1 MHVRL
6 RRDSLTSD
14 SDANT
19 EYSCA
24 VEDIKLE
31 PSWDQNDV
39 IPLDNLTTSRQVT
52 VSNNRWPSQ
61 RIQNNRGHTSFQML
75 QSVVPL
81 PEQRPE
87 LLKQATSI
95 EEGKQNDANDE
106 STTSPSVIVVGDIGT
121 ISHFQNE
128 PAIRKSRKD
137 ELHTEIS
144 ATETESVPQTTI
156 TRKDVAE
163 VAKTQY
169 GNRSLGNPS
178 KRFFAPVRQ
187 LGTVGKPGEKV
198 LAAFKVRQKLQ
209 EPHERPVETDS
220 SGPQSEPDSASA
232 ENVSRQG
239 ESEGSAMEEANE
251 RWEVIDNND
260 GEWQI
265 LEKPVRPEKQPTECK
280 ESSLKDQIASQNSNV
295 KPKQKRPVGRP
306 RKFPVTPE
314 PDATN
319 RDVTSADSQT
329 KEILD
334 AGFNTMVK
342 PKRPVGRPRKY
353 PFRPPSQ
360 KYEDTTQI
368 FQQQETPGSGEAN
381 VSGDVI
387 HKRPVGRPRKSPV
400 TTGGDNNFVSERSAR
415 TAGIGQWQED
425 TSRPTRGDDTINEK
439 RFDGRKRKR
448 SRGRPRKHPISE
460 VQSHIA
466 QNQTSTLTERG
477 EIHDNHFDNEVFS
490 EIKPK
495 RQVGRP
501 RKEPITPSFQY
512 GVFGQANG
520 KEIQGSGTEAGEMLM
535 DWNTQFNQE
544 LGLNVDQQQENV
556 NLHFPDEHIGFQRS
570 RRGRPSLLSDIDEST
585 KAEIIR
591 YCLKYGTS
599 KTAETFTQKLGKMVS
614 NQTVWRLMKTYLD
627 GNGFGDTEQ
636 ITRKSEPV
644 GEPRLTPEQQKQVAK
659 YAIKYGT
666 TEATD
671 YFSRIFGRPIG
682 RDTIAR
688 LKQRYQQLRDWTT
701 EISMHEDDSQ
711 EVSGKRKQYRSKYS
725 RELKNQIAEYSIKY
739 GNSAAAFHF
748 SRLLNTKVPV
758 NTVLALKYIYRKERG
773 VADKRPRLHRG
784 PNYPSENI
792 PENGNYFPTTM
803 EPTSSDNYPS
813 VGPARRRVYNKYT
826 QTQRK
831 QMAEF
836 SSKYGVDAAVQH
848 FSQLLGTD
856 VPAATIA
863 YIRSK
868 YNKRKRELALEKAV
882 EMSYAECPDEDDE
895 YEERGGKPMTKYNLR
910 KAQAEM
916 FYGEID
922 ATPTHDDYAD
932 VEPDKFVAAENWKYE
947 RQYNNVHEFTDID
960 SENEMGSDE
969 YLPHI

>member
-1 MHVRL
+1 MHVRV

-24 VEDIKLE
+24 IEDIKLE

-39 IPLDNLTTSRQVT
+39 IPLDNLSTSRQVA

-61 RIQNNRGHTSFQML
+61 LGYNAIQSNQYHTGSHQMQ

-81 PEQRPE
+81 PEQRRE
-87 LLKQATSI
+87 HVKQAKTT

-106 STTSPSVIVVGDIGT
+106 STTSPSVVIVGDIRDT
-121 ISHFQNE
+121 SHPQNE
-128 PAIRKSRKD
+128 PAIRKSRRD
-137 ELHTEIS
+137 EPHTEIRE
-144 ATETESVPQTTI
+144 AETESMPQTTI
-156 TRKDVAE
+156 IRKDVTE
-163 VAKTQY
+163 VAKPQH
-169 GNRSLGNPS
+169 GNRSLGNAS

-187 LGTVGKPGEKV
+187 LAIVGKPGEKV

-209 EPHERPVETDS
+209 EPKDRPVETDS
-220 SGPQSEPDSASA
+220 SGPQSEPDSGSA

-239 ESEGSAMEEANE
+239 ESEGSTVEEANE

-265 LEKPVRPEKQPTECK
+265 LEKPERPERQPTECQEK
-280 ESSLKDQIASQNSNV
+280 SLNDQIVSQNSNV

-306 RKFPVTPE
+306 RKYPVTPE
-314 PDATN
+314 PDTTN

-329 KEILD
+329 KESLD
-334 AGFNTMVK
+334 VGFNAGVK

-360 KYEDTTQI
+360 KYQDTTPT
-368 FQQQETPGSGEAN
+368 FQQQETAGSGEAN
-381 VSGDVI
+381 AATGDVI

-400 TTGGDNNFVSERSAR
+400 TAGDDNNFVSERSAR

-425 TSRPTRGDDTINEK
+425 TSRPARDEDAIDVK

-460 VQSHIA
+460 VQNHIT
-466 QNQTSTLTERG
+466 QNQASTLTERSG
-477 EIHDNHFDNEVFS
+477 IHDNQFDSEVFS
-490 EIKPK
+490 EIRPK

-501 RKEPITPSFQY
+501 RKEPITPTFQY
-512 GVFGQANG
+512 GVFSQAN
-520 KEIQGSGTEAGEMLM
+520 EAEFQGPSREDRELLM
-535 DWNTQFNQE
+535 DWNAQLNQE
-544 LGLNVDQQQENV
+544 LDPNVHQQRGNV
-556 NLHFPDEHIGFQRS
+556 NLDFPDEHIGFQRS
-570 RRGRPSLLSDIDEST
+570 RRGRPSLLSDIGEST

-599 KTAETFTQKLGKMVS
+599 KTAEAFTQKLGKMVS

-627 GNGFGDTEQ
+627 GNGFGETEH
-636 ITRKSEPV
+636 ITGKYETA

-671 YFSRIFGRPIG
+671 YFSRIFGRSIG

-701 EISMHEDDSQ
+701 EISMHENDNQ
-711 EVSGKRKQYRSKYS
+711 EAQGKRKQYRSKYS

-739 GNSAAAFHF
+739 GNSAAALHF

-773 VADKRPRLHRG
+773 VADKRPRHHRT

-792 PENGNYFPTTM
+792 PEHSNYFPTTM
-803 EPTSSDNYPS
+803 EPTSSDNYPTI
-813 VGPARRRVYNKYT
+813 GPARRRVYNKYT

-831 QMAEF
+831 QMAEY

-868 YNKRKRELALEKAV
+868 YNKRKRELAREKAV
-882 EMSYAECPDEDDE
+882 EMYEDE

-947 RQYNNVHEFTDID
+947 REYNNVHEFADID
-960 SENEMGSDE
+960 SENEIGSDE